1 MNTNMIENNS
11 IQAKHLKLSYG
22 ARTIV
27 PDVDLSIDKPE
38 IISIIG
44 PNGSG
49 KSTILKGLARILKPA
64 GGSVIL
70 DGKDIQKMPTKEVA
84 KKLAVLPQTL
94 LSPGDM
100 TVEDLIACGRSPHRG
115 IFSKLN
121 DYDKFHINEAIKLT
135 SLEKFAHRRID
146 TLSGGERQRAW
157 LAMALAQKPK
167 ILMLDEPTS
176 FLDIRY
182 QLELMN
188 LVQHLH
194 AKINITVIMVLH
206 DLNHAARYSDRI
218 IAVKNGAIY
227 ADGKVPEVF
236 TAETLKYL
244 YEVEATVMNIEQ
256 EGGRH
261 LVFFP
266 HDICQTGK
274 VG

>member
-1 MNTNMIENNS
+1 MNNLSELNS
-11 IQAKHLKLSYG
+11 IEAKNLKLSYG
-22 ARTIV
+22 SKVIV
-27 PDVDLSIDKPE
+27 PDVSLLIDKPE

-49 KSTILKGLARILKPA
+49 KSTLLKALSRILKPV
-64 GGSVIL
+64 GGSVVL
-70 DGKDIQKMPTKEVA
+70 NGKDIQKIPTKEVA
-84 KKLAVLPQTL
+84 RKMAVLPQTL
-94 LSPGDM
+94 LTPGDM
-100 TVEDLIACGRSPHRG
+100 TVEDLVACGRSPHRG
-115 IFSKLN
+115 MFAKLSEH
-121 DYDKFHINEAIKLT
+121 DSFHIKEAIKLT
-135 SLEKFAHRRID
+135 TLENFAHRRID

-176 FLDIRY
+176 YLDIRH

-188 LVQHLH
+188 LVKHLH
-194 AKINITVIMVLH
+194 QKIKITVIMVLH

-218 IAVKNGAIY
+218 IAVKNGEIY
-227 ADGKVPEVF
+227 ADGKVPDVF
-236 TAETLKYL
+236 TTETLKYL

-266 HDICQTGK
+266 HDICQA